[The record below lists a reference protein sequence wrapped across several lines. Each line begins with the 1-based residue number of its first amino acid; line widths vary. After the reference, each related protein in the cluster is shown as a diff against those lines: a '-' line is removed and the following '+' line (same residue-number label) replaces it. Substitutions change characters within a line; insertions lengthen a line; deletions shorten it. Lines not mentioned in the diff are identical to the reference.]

1 MYWLSNKYPNKQLFC
16 SFWIFCLSFI
26 ILLLSNTIEAKPVEV
41 KTLIPATEVSDEWT
55 YHSGDNKEWAKPE
68 FDDSTWTKTNIAKSW
83 KENNL
88 GGFFWYR
95 KEIIFSQ
102 DIGKNQLIDSLAIQI
117 AQMEYGAY
125 EIYANGE
132 KIASFG
138 TFPPNNT
145 MPLASPM
152 VFYLP
157 QKAVESGRILLAIR
171 IWKDPKYLK
180 RAKFYFSKHE
190 DFQDKFAISTLD
202 SLKDK
207 LQLIRQSKLQDD
219 VVKLYMTIFF
229 TLISLYHFQL
239 YFGRKQ
245 LSEYF
250 WFGLFSIGFAVNV
263 FFNSAWSLEI
273 VSGFSAFFIRVFSR
287 QILVIPCFQFFWVF
301 LSLPIKRWIRLI
313 QASQVLFLLII
324 CIWPDV
330 ILTPFNTVMFLSI
343 IAVVFFPLIFTLK
356 EMRRGNPEAS
366 VMIFGLVMLTV
377 VEIIEVIRF
386 IGLVKI
392 PLVAHWGF
400 AGLILSIAVA
410 LSKRFNRV
418 HTELDTL
425 NHELE
430 TKVTNRTAE
439 LAQTNEELAG
449 TNNKLANTISQLQ
462 EAQAETERKNQEL
475 DKKIKELNEKNQQLI
490 ASQQQADRIFSAL
503 AEALPGTVLD
513 GKYRLEEK
521 IGSGGYGAVFK
532 AIHVELNTAIAV
544 KVFRPTE
551 GNDSPEAIERFKLEG
566 VSACK
571 VNHPN
576 AINVLDS
583 GISSEGI
590 AYIAME
596 LLVGHTLKD
605 EMLTETTLPLK
616 RCAEII
622 IPVCQALGEAHKA
635 GIVHRDIKPDNI
647 FLHQGKQGEVVK
659 VVDFGIAKLIEEQNE
674 DKQSNLTESGSIVG
688 TPIYMA
694 PERLKSQPYDGRADV
709 YSLGIML
716 YEMLTGKKPF
726 QITGNNV
733 IEIILKHIKET
744 PTILSEYIPNIPKS
758 VENIVMDTLEK
769 NPNKRPTALEFAKTF
784 SQEISNLEKINPEIL
799 LAKATCEK
807 KPRIENTEDYTDKT
821 MTHFSAKI
829 KKTNTSVKLPKSEQ
843 ETSAISNKALD

>member
-1 MYWLSNKYPNKQLFC
+1 MISIKYFNKQLFF
-16 SFWIFCLSFI
+16 SFWVFFLTCI
-26 ILLLSNTIEAKPVEV
+26 ILLLTKTTQAKPIEIKALVSS
-41 KTLIPATEVSDEWT
+41 TEVSDEWT
-55 YHSGDNKEWAKPE
+55 YHSGDDKEWAKPE
-68 FDDSTWTKTNIAKSW
+68 FDDGTWTKTNIAKSW

-102 DIGKNQLIDSLAIQI
+102 DIGKNNLIDSLAIQI
-117 AQMEYGAY
+117 GQMEYGAY
-125 EIYANGE
+125 EVYANGE

-145 MPLASPM
+145 MPLAFPM

-190 DFQDKFAISTLD
+190 DFQDKFTIGTLD
-202 SLKDK
+202 SLKNK
-207 LQLIRQSKLQDD
+207 LQLIRQTKLQDD
-219 VVKLYMTIFF
+219 VVKLYMAIFF
-229 TLISLYHFQL
+229 LLVGLYHFQL
-239 YFGRKQ
+239 YLGRKQ
-245 LSEYF
+245 FNEYF
-250 WFGLFSIGFAVNV
+250 WFGLFSVIIGINI
-263 FFNSAWSLEI
+263 FFNSTWALEG
-273 VSGFSAFFIRVFSR
+273 VSEFSAFYIRVLLR
-287 QILVIPCFQFFWVF
+287 QSSAIPGLRFFAVF
-301 LSLPIKRWIRLI
+301 LHVPIKKPIKIVEYTQAMFILI
-313 QASQVLFLLII
+313 ML
-324 CIWPDV
+324 IWPDCV
-330 ILTPFNTVMFLSI
+330 ITPFNTIMFLI
-343 IAVVFFPLIFTLK
+343 ILAIITSFLVIAIK
-356 EMRRGNPEAS
+356 SSRSGHPEAN
-366 VMIFGLVMLTV
+366 VLVVGLITFFGF
-377 VEIIEVIRF
+377 EFIEVIRST
-386 IGLVKI
+386 GLLKI
-392 PLVAHWGF
+392 PLVGHWGF
-400 AGLILSIAVA
+400 SGLIFSMAMA
-410 LSKRFNRV
+410 LLKRFQRV

-462 EAQAETERKNQEL
+462 EAQTETEYKNQQL
-475 DKKIKELNEKNQQLI
+475 DRKIKELNEKNQQLI

-532 AIHVELNTAIAV
+532 AIHIELNTAIAV

-576 AINVLDS
+576 AISVLDS

-590 AYIAME
+590 AYIVME
-596 LLVGHTLKD
+596 LLIGHTLKA
-605 EMLTETTLPLK
+605 EMLAETTLSLK
-616 RCAEII
+616 RCAEVI

-674 DKQSNLTESGSIVG
+674 DKQNNLTESGSIVG
-688 TPIYMA
+688 TPVYMS
-694 PERLKSQPYDGRADV
+694 PERLKSQSYDGRADV

-716 YEMLTGKKPF
+716 YEMLSGQRPFQLSSNNPIEILLKYIKDSPIPLSKHIPYITKSIETLVMNALEKKP
-726 QITGNNV
+726 
-733 IEIILKHIKET
+733 
-744 PTILSEYIPNIPKS
+744 
-758 VENIVMDTLEK
+758 EN
-769 NPNKRPTALEFAKTF
+769 RPTALEFAKAF
-784 SQEISNLEKINPEIL
+784 SQEIS
-799 LAKATCEK
+799 
-807 KPRIENTEDYTDKT
+807 
-821 MTHFSAKI
+821 
-829 KKTNTSVKLPKSEQ
+829 KLQ
-843 ETSAISNKALD
+843 ETDPEVLLVKASYGKQQKGNQSEKANSETIS